1 MILLAYIYSQNVCIK
16 YEGNSQS
23 NPIIVIEKPQA
34 IEFAYLAYKI
44 NYKNIDTGNFQL
56 KYIYTSVPAEQSR
69 IEVTVYGQ
77 ILEICS
83 SEADNIKLL
92 SSVSQ
97 VTNLSNFNNLEILS
111 DNIVFIDLNY
121 RACYFGQLFIN
132 IASNSHGQ
140 LLDLYQGKPQD
151 WSTFT
156 FKEYTC
162 EKRIFI
168 DIKPETGVISVT
180 QNDVIFPVYNP
191 NLSLYNKDYGNYLY
205 PEIRVQNQTHAWLIQ
220 APCNPLKK
228 GDQVMLSESILFGEH
243 SEYIQT
249 QNIVQILAGVPIEG
263 QRPDGFENISIL
275 NKCVQF
281 YANSPRDIEY
291 PLGSGII
298 FNIRTEIQQQQE
310 EGYYSYFYGPY
321 ICVDNFTYMP
331 AMFYTWEDPALK
343 HIFTNLTNIN
353 DSFEEMVIN
362 KTWPYLT
369 NDVEAD
375 KQAIGYTRSILQAI
389 QDMCLKAYFSDNFLI
404 NLSKCLIFIFCPL
417 IGINI
422 VMKIVIKEKSKGQAL
437 DYILSILAFV
447 ALVVILLFTDFS
459 IKVQFSSVIGI
470 GLLYIF
476 VRGLCYYQIVE
487 SLNDDSEQN
496 NNSSEPII
504 EASKQQIQQKRI
516 TFWIQYIVQALIKIL
531 DIIQTVTDIMQIL
544 QYLQIQFYSTRV
556 SNLFYL
562 IYPSE
567 KMLYAA
573 EYLAESTAYP
583 IILLG
588 FSLINQEIMKQEWFK
603 QCIKPSADPL
613 DNKTFLIKM
622 LPQPTQKN
630 NTKQKT
636 KTKTPKP
643 NPNNKKT
650 TNPTPTQKQT
660 PKTNHKKKHQQTNQT
675 KTNTKPPTKQKKP
688 NKNKT
693 HPPKP
698 KPNNN
703 TNTQNTKHQK
713 TTTHT
718 PPHNNNHNKN
728 PNNTHKQTQ
737 HQHTTKQTTKQTKQ
751 NHNNT
756 NHNTQNNQNHTNTQP
771 KPPNQTKKKQ
781 NTNNNKPTTHTTTP
795 NPPQKKKK
803 NPKKKTQKQ
812 NNQNKTK
819 TNHTTVIQ
827 VFGYFQGFVYNV
839 FFAFTDTK
847 LNFDFIK
854 NEQVKYNVQVI
865 VKIYLSG
872 TIYSISKFQLILEYY
887 QQINK
892 AIIKIFVHLVQM
904 LTNLLLIISSSI
916 NSIKYIIQCNNQAV
930 KIQMKIMIISILKLI
945 YYTIM
950 LVVDP
955 IVTVFLPTS
964 LMFQELTKLCPF
976 LLQVFGICDHQD
988 EFAKQTGI
996 LLTTNIDQFFQSIL
1010 SSIEVYGIC
1019 IFFGLLFSKNQ
1030 TISIAPLDQ
1039 WQAIFFGIVA
1049 FITPYI
1055 CKNSFGSYIMKQLV
1069 NITHHEQISDN
1080 IVTNAQTE
1088 EIVEAD
1094 IEQLSVESL
1103 PIQQHDSLFEPKID
1117 FNTKEIEQPQQLQ
1130 ATKIESPTNCYKIL
1144 PFSLQYKTIELQNEL
1159 TEAQCQYHKSL
1170 LNVRGDYKH
1179 EASYYEDF
1187 LNGLI
1192 FTGYGVIPGFG
1203 IILATVAK
1211 YMNNNGFASDG
1222 ECITQKSRKEV
1233 KRHIWNVIND
1243 LCLLVFIILGI
1254 WSALCSDIKPFYL
1267 TIIGLFIFIFYYQL
1281 LDEQL
1286 EEAYQHN
1293 ADYYLDSCKKK
1304 NKEQRANK
1312 MEKKT
1317 LAIGRSFE
1325 DNKK

>member
-249 QNIVQILAGVPIEG
+249 QNIVQILVGVPIEG

-375 KQAIGYTRSILQAI
+375 QQAIGYTRSILQAI

-544 QYLQIQFYSTRV
+544 QYLQIQFYSNRV

-622 LPQPTQKN
+622 I
-630 NTKQKT
+630 
-636 KTKTPKP
+636 
-643 NPNNKKT
+643 
-650 TNPTPTQKQT
+650 
-660 PKTNHKKKHQQTNQT
+660 
-675 KTNTKPPTKQKKP
+675 
-688 NKNKT
+688 
-693 HPPKP
+693 
-698 KPNNN
+698 
-703 TNTQNTKHQK
+703 
-713 TTTHT
+713 
-718 PPHNNNHNKN
+718 
-728 PNNTHKQTQ
+728 
-737 HQHTTKQTTKQTKQ
+737 
-751 NHNNT
+751 
-756 NHNTQNNQNHTNTQP
+756 
-771 KPPNQTKKKQ
+771 
-781 NTNNNKPTTHTTTP
+781 
-795 NPPQKKKK
+795 
-803 NPKKKTQKQ
+803 
-812 NNQNKTK
+812 
-819 TNHTTVIQ
+819 IQ

-854 NEQVKYNVQVI
+854 NEQVKYNVQEI

-1055 CKNSFGSYIMKQLV
+1055 CKNSFGGYIMKQLV

-1088 EIVEAD
+1088 EIVEVD

-1304 NKEQRANK
+1304 NKEQRENK